1 MKRIRIAFPS
11 NDGEETSRGH
21 MGMAKYFY
29 IYDLFEKGESSFVER
44 RENTSP
50 PELTEHGD
58 PVKMKAVL
66 EICSGCDVIAGTK
79 LSPNFRSVSNTTEFQ
94 PLVVGQGKLTE
105 IVSELLANY
114 EQIYDLI
121 QRRKEGQRTR
131 DVPKLLNEQGRDKG
145 IIP

>member
-11 NDGEETSRGH
+11 NGDEETSLGH

-29 IYDLFEKGESSFVER
+29 IYDVFEKGESSFVER

-58 PVKMKAVL
+58 PVKMKVVL
-66 EICSGCDVIAGTK
+66 EICSDCDVIAGTK

-94 PLVVGQGKLTE
+94 PLVVGQGKLTD
-105 IVSELLANY
+105 IISKITANY

-121 QRRKEGQRTR
+121 QRRKEGERTKEI
-131 DVPKLLNEQGRDKG
+131 PKLLNEQL
-145 IIP
+145 ILV

>member
-1 MKRIRIAFPS
+1 MKRIRIAIPS

-29 IYDLFEKGESSFVER
+29 IYDLFENGKSNFVER

-79 LSPNFRSVSNTTEFQ
+79 LSPNFRNVSNTTEFQ
-94 PLVVGQGKLTE
+94 PLVVGEGKLTD
-105 IVSELLANY
+105 IISRITANY
-114 EQIYDLI
+114 EPIYNLI
-121 QRRKEGQRTR
+121 QRRKQGERTTK
-131 DVPKLLNEQGRDKG
+131 VPKLLNEQLLLV
-145 IIP
+145 